1 MKKLRFREFPTIP
14 VVRAPH
20 FPPGQGTKILNALGH
35 GNTAL
40 SLLPSCHTPLSLP
53 GRGGARGGGG

>member
-14 VVRAPH
+14 VVRALH

-35 GNTAL
+35 GTTAPIPAPQ
-40 SLLPSCHTPLSLP
+40 LLHVVECCFDPALDM
-53 GRGGARGGGG
+53 